1 MKKKVNVKGN
11 IRRMALLVAG
21 CVVMGGHGC
30 VSDRGEIWHMP

>member
-21 CVVMGGHGC
+21 CVVMGGMA
-30 VSDRGEIWHMP
+30 VRLRPGEIWHMP

>member
-21 CVVMGGHGC
+21 CVVMGAWL
-30 VSDRGEIWHMP
+30 RLRPGEIWHMP